1 MRKIL
6 PVALVFASMGAF
18 VQSGLAADIPARAPP
33 RVAPLTAPVYG
44 FSWTGCYIGANLG
57 YGVSPKDW
65 DLVGGTNTGVGSH
78 DATGVVGGGQV
89 GCDYQ
94 TGAFVFG
101 LEGMWDWS
109 GMDGSHTRAGFNFD
123 TEISWVAAITGR
135 VGWAVDRGLFYLKG
149 GAAWVDDD
157 YSFGVPGLRIA
168 ANGVSNTG
176 WTVGAGVEWSFA
188 PAWSAKLEYNFMDFG
203 GDSPRFCGGGGGG
216 CGTAF
221 NIEQNIHLVTVGVN
235 YRFSWH

>member
-6 PVALVFASMGAF
+6 PIALVLASMGAF
-18 VQSGLAADIPARAPP
+18 VQNALAADIPARMG

-44 FSWTGCYIGANLG
+44 FTWTGCYIGANVG

-65 DLVGGTNTGVGSH
+65 DLVGTNIGVGSH
-78 DATGVVGGGQV
+78 DTTGIVGGGQV
-89 GCDYQ
+89 GCDFQ

-101 LEGMWDWS
+101 VEGMFDWS
-109 GMDGSHTRAGFNFD
+109 GMDGSHTRAGVNFD

-135 VGWAVDRGLFYLKG
+135 IGWAAFDRGLVYVKG

-157 YSFGVPGLRIA
+157 YSFGVPGLRLA

-203 GDSPRFCGGGGGG
+203 GDSPRFCVAGA
-216 CGTAF
+216 CGRVF
-221 NIEQNIHLVTVGVN
+221 NIEQNIHLVTVGLN